1 MRVSNKIFI
10 LRPAKAV
17 CSPIYRTS
25 RGFRGRGLLVAAPLT
40 RNKGGPYQG
49 GLWSNLGPP
58 TTFAPGPAL
67 GPAGG
72 RGLVWLLQCSM
83 MTNNIGKIRDTL
95 GAPLDPV
102 T

>member
-1 MRVSNKIFI
+1 M
-10 LRPAKAV
+10 
-17 CSPIYRTS
+17 
-25 RGFRGRGLLVAAPLT
+25 AAPLT

-49 GLWSNLGPP
+49 GLWSNIGPP

>member
-1 MRVSNKIFI
+1 MEQHR
-10 LRPAKAV
+10 
-17 CSPIYRTS
+17 
-25 RGFRGRGLLVAAPLT
+25 
-40 RNKGGPYQG
+40 
-49 GLWSNLGPP
+49 PP

-67 GPAGG
+67 RPAGG
-72 RGLVWLLQCSM
+72 QGLVWLLQCSM